1 MASVTFIG
9 VGKLGLAYAAFI
21 ASKGHSVHC
30 IDVNSQMIESYKAG
44 DYGTAEPGVKELA
57 SAFPMTFSDDYASI
71 VSGSIC
77 IILVNTPTCLAGYD
91 HSMLESA
98 LTLSMGAGQKATIV
112 TSTVQPGFC
121 DRHPG
126 VVYNPLF
133 VQIGNVLENLGAVTD
148 ILVGSP
154 ELSPDLKDFY
164 KSLFGTARLHV
175 MGYKEAEVA
184 KLALNSFITTKISF
198 ANMIGDALR
207 SSGLPAEPALEFIG
221 SDPRVGT
228 RCLKYGWGFG
238 GPCFPRDNRA
248 LSTFLREAGSYDYLP
263 LAAHESNERHAV
275 EQAKHYE
282 DTVMTGMCYKDGCD
296 VPVVEESHK
305 VKTALIMKS
314 MGRPVQIQDT
324 PEIMALLPKELI
336 HDNSVR
342 NATGMG
348 GHVAE

>member
-1 MASVTFIG
+1 MTAVTFIG

-21 ASKGHSVHC
+21 ASKGHTVHC
-30 IDVNSQMIESYKAG
+30 IDVNSKMIDSYKAG
-44 DYGTAEPGVKELA
+44 DYGTAEPGVKDLA
-57 SAFPMTFSDDYASI
+57 RAFPMTFSDDYSTI
-71 VSGSIC
+71 VPGSIC

-98 LTLSMGAGQKATIV
+98 LARSAGKGQVATIV

-121 DRHPG
+121 DRHQG
-126 VVYNPLF
+126 VIYNPLF
-133 VQIGNVLENLGAVTD
+133 VQIGNVLENLWTVTD
-148 ILVGSP
+148 VLIGAPV
-154 ELSPDLKDFY
+154 LSSDLEDFY
-164 KSLFGTARLHV
+164 HSLFGPARLHV

-207 SSGLPAEPALEFIG
+207 SCGLPADRTLEFIG
-221 SDPRVGT
+221 TDPRVGS

-263 LAAHESNERHAV
+263 IAAHESNERHAV

-282 DTVMTGMCYKDGCD
+282 GTTMTGMCYKDGCD
-296 VPVVEESHK
+296 VPVIEESHK
-305 VKTALIMKS
+305 VKTALILKS
-314 MGRPVQIQDT
+314 MGRPVKIVDS
-324 PEIMALLPKELI
+324 PEIMALLPNELI
-336 HDNSVR
+336 HNNSIRDASSVCCHI
-342 NATGMG
+342 T
-348 GHVAE
+348 E

>member
-1 MASVTFIG
+1 MVSVTFIG

-30 IDVNSQMIESYKAG
+30 IDVNSHMIESYKTG
-44 DYGTAEPGVKELA
+44 DYGTAEPGVKDLA
-57 SAFPMTFSDDYASI
+57 DAFPMTFSDDYSTI
-71 VSGSIC
+71 VPGSIC

-98 LTLSMGAGQKATIV
+98 LALSMGAGQRATIV

-126 VVYNPLF
+126 VIYNPLF

-148 ILVGSP
+148 VLVGAPRLTS
-154 ELSPDLKDFY
+154 DLEAFY
-164 KSLFGTARLHV
+164 RSLFGSVRLHV

-207 SSGLPAEPALEFIG
+207 SCGLPAEPALEFIG

-248 LSTFLREAGSYDYLP
+248 LSTFLREVGSYDYLP

-275 EQAKHYE
+275 EQAKHFE
-282 DTVMTGMCYKDGCD
+282 GETMTDMGYKDGCA

-305 VKTALIMKS
+305 VKTALILKS
-314 MGRPVQIQDT
+314 MGRPVKIKDS
-324 PEIMALLPKELI
+324 PDIIALLPRELI
-336 HDNSVR
+336 HDNSIRDASGVSR
-342 NATGMG
+342 
-348 GHVAE
+348 HVSE